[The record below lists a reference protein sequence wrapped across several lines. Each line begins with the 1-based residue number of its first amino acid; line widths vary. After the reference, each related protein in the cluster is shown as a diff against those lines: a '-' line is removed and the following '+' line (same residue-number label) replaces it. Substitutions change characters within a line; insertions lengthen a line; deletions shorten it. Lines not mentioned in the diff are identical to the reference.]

1 LAPQET
7 NGERLLATGER
18 QPSSTPQP
26 VADPQHA
33 AQPSACFAA
42 QYFSKV
48 NYIID
53 SVKKHGVYPPPARKL
68 CRKQPPRGFGPFALQ
83 HAPPRQIIGNS
94 HHTRPLFSA
103 QAPKPPPLP
112 ASARAESKAAQ
123 SAVDE
128 SSCLLQ

>member
-1 LAPQET
+1 
-7 NGERLLATGER
+7 LL
-18 QPSSTPQP
+18 
-26 VADPQHA
+26 
-33 AQPSACFAA
+33 AA

-68 CRKQPPRGFGPFALQ
+68 CGKQPPRGFGPSALQ
-83 HAPPRQIIGNS
+83 HAPPSAGS
-94 HHTRPLFSA
+94 LEVASAHRPLFSA

>member
-1 LAPQET
+1 M
-7 NGERLLATGER
+7 ATGER

-26 VADPQHA
+26 VADPQPA

-83 HAPPRQIIGNS
+83 HARQGRS
-94 HHTRPLFSA
+94 LETATTHGLLFSA